1 MIALALAAA
10 LFAADG
16 AAQAAATPDKAP
28 KVNKDGLICKKEAVV
43 GSRMPTKVCLTPAQ
57 WELRKQESRD
67 EVEAAQRNKPLTG
80 N

>member
-16 AAQAAATPDKAP
+16 AAAGSTAPAP
-28 KVNKDGLICKKEAVV
+28 KVNKDGLVCKKEAVV
-43 GSRMPTKVCLTPAQ
+43 GSKMPTKVCLTAEE
-57 WELRKQESRD
+57 WAERTRASR
-67 EVEAAQRNKPLTG
+67 EAMQNAQRVSKPLSG